1 MASADG
7 EGLEVE
13 YGLHEVM
20 KVVEAAEATIKQQV
34 DDNNRLRDELHR
46 KTLELEKYSAK
57 ESNFQR
63 PRSVGKL
70 DGHSH
75 LTSEIS
81 HIDDGERS
89 VDESSV
95 DVSGVLTLHQEL
107 CANRNSLRIQVS
119 EDRKMNGTMKGL
131 PSGQVLDDSPG
142 SYTPERLQ
150 TEVDYRPVMNSSR
163 QGMMELA
170 EVNKSESW
178 KQDIIL
184 KVRDHEEE
192 ISMLRKHLADYSI
205 KEHQIRNEK
214 YVLEKRIAHMRLAFD
229 QQHQDIV
236 EATSKAITYRQDIIE
251 ENIRLTYAL
260 QSAQEEK
267 STFVASILPLLVEY
281 SLQPSVPDAQ
291 SIVSNLKVLFK
302 HLTEK
307 LIATETKLK
316 ECQYQL
322 APWHSD
328 HPNLPLSSGAT
339 DGFGLVPQPIYS
351 HGMVSEFYGT
361 RQLNVQGET
370 ETSNIGASEAEKNED
385 NDLGRYSPAMSGDNR
400 YSSAKDRSAQFP
412 VDHRN
417 DHQTHF
423 VPESS
428 SKQVTFSDHVS
439 NSEMENLGANAHQD
453 GIEASTNWNMGNT
466 QYLAPVLEEPSSSF
480 SEDYDP
486 LPAIEGLQ
494 INGDA
499 FPGHEL
505 QACGYQINGTTSC
518 NFEWVRH
525 WEDGSVN
532 YIEGAKQPNY
542 LVTAD
547 DVDACLAIEVQ
558 PLDDRKRKGELVKV
572 FANDHRKITCDM
584 EMHSNIEKALT
595 TGHAS
600 YKVSLPK
607 GFLNIWEPAILTI
620 KKEGY
625 NIKSSMP
632 GGLVVNIKFS
642 AAMIV
647 VIPYGHV
654 AEFSIICTDRDEHH
668 LRVEGDPADYKGYD
682 RAHPKILYHE
692 DVDPMFDENGCVDE
706 SQFHKLKYL
715 NMVIKEV
722 LRLHLPAPLLIPREN
737 SERCVANGFEVPSKT
752 KIIINGW
759 ALARDPK
766 YWTDSEKFY
775 PERFLDSSLQF
786 NGNEFHY
793 VPFGAGRR
801 ICPGLTLGVTNAEV
815 FMANLLFHFDWE
827 LGNGEKGEDMD
838 MSEMF
843 GATIARKQEL
853 VIVPILYQKSVL
865 AKVK

>member
-7 EGLEVE
+7 EGLTVE

-20 KVVEAAEATIKQQV
+20 KAVEAAEATIKQQV
-34 DDNNRLRDELHR
+34 DENNRLRDELHR

-75 LTSEIS
+75 QTSEIS
-81 HIDDGERS
+81 RIDDGERS

-107 CANRNSLRIQVS
+107 HANSNSLRIQVS

-131 PSGQVLDDSPG
+131 PIGQVLDDSPG

-163 QGMMELA
+163 QGMMAVA

-322 APWHSD
+322 APWRSD
-328 HPNLPLSSGAT
+328 HPNLPLSSGAILTTST

-351 HGMVSEFYGT
+351 HGMVSEFHGM

-370 ETSNIGASEAEKNED
+370 ETSNIGASEAEKYED

-400 YSSAKDRSAQFP
+400 YSSAEYRSGQFP
-412 VDHRN
+412 VDHIN
-417 DHQTHF
+417 DHQTRL
-423 VPESS
+423 VAESS

-439 NSEMENLGANAHQD
+439 NSEMDNLGANAHQD

-466 QYLAPVLEEPSSSF
+466 PYLAPVLEEPSSSF

-494 INGDA
+494 ISGDA

-572 FANDHRKITCDM
+572 FANDHRKITCDT

-600 YKVSLPK
+600 YKVSLSK

-654 AEFSIICTDRDEHH
+654 AEFSIICPDRDKHH
-668 LRVEGDPADYKGYD
+668 LRVVGDPADVSWDVKTTNILLNETFQAKLADFGLSRVYPADGATEQAMTIVAGTPGYLD
-682 RAHPKILYHE
+682 PEYTYYRTQRLNEKS
-692 DVDPMFDENGCVDE
+692 DVYSFGVVLLEIITSDVKSIVDARLQGDYDVNSAWKAIELAMYCVSSTSIKRPTM
-706 SQFHKLKYL
+706 SQVVSEL
-715 NMVIKEV
+715 NQCLEMEV
-722 LRLHLPAPLLIPREN
+722 TRK
-737 SERCVANGFEVPSKT
+737 SQGYT
-752 KIIINGW
+752 KDTIEPNDLVSLDSNCEQP
-759 ALARDPK
+759 LAR
-766 YWTDSEKFY
+766 
-775 PERFLDSSLQF
+775 
-786 NGNEFHY
+786 
-793 VPFGAGRR
+793 
-801 ICPGLTLGVTNAEV
+801 
-815 FMANLLFHFDWE
+815 
-827 LGNGEKGEDMD
+827 
-838 MSEMF
+838 
-843 GATIARKQEL
+843 
-853 VIVPILYQKSVL
+853 
-865 AKVK
+865 

>member
-7 EGLEVE
+7 EGLAVE

-170 EVNKSESW
+170 EVNKSKSW

-328 HPNLPLSSGAT
+328 HPNLPLSSGAVLTTST

-439 NSEMENLGANAHQD
+439 NSEIENLGANAHQD

-558 PLDDRKRKGELVKV
+558 PLDDRKRKGMKYFTKPRQARAGRVGLMSGR
-572 FANDHRKITCDM
+572 ARLR
-584 EMHSNIEKALT
+584 S
-595 TGHAS
+595 
-600 YKVSLPK
+600 
-607 GFLNIWEPAILTI
+607 
-620 KKEGY
+620 
-625 NIKSSMP
+625 
-632 GGLVVNIKFS
+632 GGI
-642 AAMIV
+642 
-647 VIPYGHV
+647 V
-654 AEFSIICTDRDEHH
+654 AEQGGT
-668 LRVEGDPADYKGYD
+668 
-682 RAHPKILYHE
+682 
-692 DVDPMFDENGCVDE
+692 
-706 SQFHKLKYL
+706 
-715 NMVIKEV
+715 
-722 LRLHLPAPLLIPREN
+722 
-737 SERCVANGFEVPSKT
+737 
-752 KIIINGW
+752 
-759 ALARDPK
+759 
-766 YWTDSEKFY
+766 
-775 PERFLDSSLQF
+775 
-786 NGNEFHY
+786 
-793 VPFGAGRR
+793 AG
-801 ICPGLTLGVTNAEV
+801 L
-815 FMANLLFHFDWE
+815 
-827 LGNGEKGEDMD
+827 
-838 MSEMF
+838 
-843 GATIARKQEL
+843 
-853 VIVPILYQKSVL
+853 
-865 AKVK
+865 

>member
-170 EVNKSESW
+170 EVNKSKSW

-328 HPNLPLSSGAT
+328 HPNLPLSSGAVLTTST

-466 QYLAPVLEEPSSSF
+466 QYLALAPVLEEPSSSF

-668 LRVEGDPADYKGYD
+668 LRVEGDPADVSCIRDTIVLILRYFIMRAGENRKRRKKKG
-682 RAHPKILYHE
+682 
-692 DVDPMFDENGCVDE
+692 
-706 SQFHKLKYL
+706 
-715 NMVIKEV
+715 
-722 LRLHLPAPLLIPREN
+722 
-737 SERCVANGFEVPSKT
+737 
-752 KIIINGW
+752 
-759 ALARDPK
+759 
-766 YWTDSEKFY
+766 
-775 PERFLDSSLQF
+775 
-786 NGNEFHY
+786 
-793 VPFGAGRR
+793 
-801 ICPGLTLGVTNAEV
+801 
-815 FMANLLFHFDWE
+815 LFF
-827 LGNGEKGEDMD
+827 K
-838 MSEMF
+838 
-843 GATIARKQEL
+843 
-853 VIVPILYQKSVL
+853 
-865 AKVK
+865 

>member
-7 EGLEVE
+7 EGLAVE

-34 DDNNRLRDELHR
+34 DENNRLRDELHR
-46 KTLELEKYSAK
+46 KTLELEKY
-57 ESNFQR
+57 
-63 PRSVGKL
+63 
-70 DGHSH
+70 
-75 LTSEIS
+75 
-81 HIDDGERS
+81 
-89 VDESSV
+89 
-95 DVSGVLTLHQEL
+95 EL
-107 CANRNSLRIQVS
+107 RANSNSLRIQVS

-131 PSGQVLDDSPG
+131 PSGQ
-142 SYTPERLQ
+142 
-150 TEVDYRPVMNSSR
+150 TEVDYRHVMNSSR

-281 SLQPSVPDAQ
+281 SLQPSVPDSQ

-328 HPNLPLSSGAT
+328 HPNLPLSSGAVLTTST

-400 YSSAKDRSAQFP
+400 YSSAEDRSAQFP

-428 SKQVTFSDHVS
+428 IKQVTFSDHVS

-466 QYLAPVLEEPSSSF
+466 PYLAPVLEEPSSSF
-480 SEDYDP
+480 SEVYVSLQCGAADYDP

-494 INGDA
+494 ISGDA

-572 FANDHRKITCDM
+572 FANDHRKITCG
-584 EMHSNIEKALT
+584 EL
-595 TGHAS
+595 
-600 YKVSLPK
+600 
-607 GFLNIWEPAILTI
+607 
-620 KKEGY
+620 
-625 NIKSSMP
+625 
-632 GGLVVNIKFS
+632 
-642 AAMIV
+642 
-647 VIPYGHV
+647 
-654 AEFSIICTDRDEHH
+654 
-668 LRVEGDPADYKGYD
+668 
-682 RAHPKILYHE
+682 
-692 DVDPMFDENGCVDE
+692 
-706 SQFHKLKYL
+706 
-715 NMVIKEV
+715 MV
-722 LRLHLPAPLLIPREN
+722 
-737 SERCVANGFEVPSKT
+737 
-752 KIIINGW
+752 
-759 ALARDPK
+759 
-766 YWTDSEKFY
+766 
-775 PERFLDSSLQF
+775 
-786 NGNEFHY
+786 
-793 VPFGAGRR
+793 
-801 ICPGLTLGVTNAEV
+801 
-815 FMANLLFHFDWE
+815 
-827 LGNGEKGEDMD
+827 
-838 MSEMF
+838 
-843 GATIARKQEL
+843 
-853 VIVPILYQKSVL
+853 
-865 AKVK
+865 

>member
-7 EGLEVE
+7 EGLAVE

-328 HPNLPLSSGAT
+328 HPILPLSSGAVLT
-339 DGFGLVPQPIYS
+339 TSPIYS

-370 ETSNIGASEAEKNED
+370 ETSIIGASEAEKNED

-400 YSSAKDRSAQFP
+400 YSSAEDRSAQFP

-494 INGDA
+494 ISGDA

-827 LGNGEKGEDMD
+827 LPNGEKGEDMD
-838 MSEMF
+838 MSELF